1 MRQIENLVDL
11 DIINCPSSISA
22 TEMLETDFSLLVGL
36 SVAVT
41 VFLLVTLSSI
51 RILRRKGRSPSVYTM
66 TNLSEL
72 G

>member
-1 MRQIENLVDL
+1 MVKCDDRL
-11 DIINCPSSISA
+11 SSLSA

-36 SVAVT
+36 SVAVA

-66 TNLSEL
+66 TNLSEFE
-72 G
+72 